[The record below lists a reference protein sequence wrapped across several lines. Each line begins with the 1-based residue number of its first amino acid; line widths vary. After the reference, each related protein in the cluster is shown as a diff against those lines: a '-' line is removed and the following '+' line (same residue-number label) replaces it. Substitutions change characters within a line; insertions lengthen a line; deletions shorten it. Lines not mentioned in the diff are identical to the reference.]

1 MLSLK
6 CDHPFYMNYSSYFQ
20 QWSLNYDI
28 TVPSSSIGS
37 KFGFWNVSRGLCIFP
52 NFSQFIKRVKIE
64 IFEKAWLHFQ
74 IFSNSLKSLKI
85 EILSNGEDRLSV
97 RHVASER
104 RSQFMI
110 KLSVFKKKYWYYN
123 VGNNFVSISEL
134 ETLFP
139 NINVGINCNMFLWLC
154 P

>member
-28 TVPSSSIGS
+28 TVPNSSIGS
-37 KFGFWNVSRGLCIFP
+37 KFGFWNVSLGLCIFP

-85 EILSNGEDRLSV
+85 EILSNGEDGLSV

-104 RSQFMI
+104 SKFMI
-110 KLSVFKKKYWYYN
+110 KLRVFEWICEYYN
-123 VGNNFVSISEL
+123 TGKNFVSNKIQ
-134 ETLFP
+134 T
-139 NINVGINCNMFLWLC
+139 
-154 P
+154 